1 MTPIHPTLRNL
12 VSDERGNVLMTF
24 GLTTLLAVAAVG
36 GAIDFGRASK
46 EKDRLQA
53 ALDAAVVG
61 GMTKYRESNS
71 MTEAKERATSLFNAQ
86 YTNAVVQNANGNA
99 TAGQNAPLVSFDTS
113 GGQISATASMTT
125 TTPFL
130 YMVTGS
136 HLKVG
141 TAATAD
147 LSGETL
153 TTASQKQLE
162 VGIMVDLTGSMGA
175 TRNGMTKIAALKLA
189 GADLINI
196 LLPASGANDNAVRVG
211 IAPFA
216 DYVNA
221 GEYASAVTGL
231 AATGGTY
238 SNISNLAWTKNG
250 SFTGTYQG
258 VTGSAAG
265 SQAGATPPTSGASSG
280 GSGSTAGNGATY
292 NNAYCANPTT
302 TTTTQVTTR
311 HTTTTFGEAD
321 VGTSANYGVAG
332 SVNTPYYFQSSG
344 TWFYVSHYGNTYG
357 GRPYGY
363 IYYQRSNGNWSLYSY
378 TAVYNA
384 HIPNTTSQTT
394 TSVVTGC
401 EDTPTTTTA
410 QSNPSKLVSCVTE
423 RTNVTNRYTSAA
435 PNSTNGYVGAYNAG
449 SSSKYNYSSDGKC
462 YVAGREMPA
471 VIPITNSRSTLNS
484 FFTNATI
491 GGATPGHLGT
501 AWARYLIS
509 PEWSDI
515 WPAASA
521 PASYTASN
529 VMKAVILMTDGE
541 YNIIHGGESSVIQAK
556 AQCDA
561 MKAQGVQIFSV
572 GFGFSTTSAAGDG
585 SAEGNA
591 KSVLAYC
598 ATSAAHLFV
607 PYDGTALRTA
617 FSNIGTTLTTQ
628 MTSSNTTTKAARVKN

>member
-1 MTPIHPTLRNL
+1 MSPVHPTLRNL
-12 VSDERGNVLMTF
+12 VTDERGNVLMTF

-61 GMTKYRESNS
+61 GMTKYRETNN
-71 MTEAKERATSLFNAQ
+71 MDEAKTRAVGLFNAQ
-86 YTNAVVQNANGNA
+86 YTNAVVQNANGSLS
-99 TAGQNAPLVSFDTS
+99 AGQDVPLVNFTTT
-113 GGQISATASMTT
+113 GGQISATATLTT

-130 YMVTGS
+130 QLVTGS

-141 TAATAD
+141 TTATAD

-153 TTASQKQLE
+153 TSPTQKQLE

-175 TRNGMTKIAALKLA
+175 TVNGMTKIAALKLA
-189 GADLINI
+189 GADLLNI
-196 LLPASGANDNAVRVG
+196 LLPSSGANNDAVRVG

-221 GEYASAVTGL
+221 GDYASAATGL

-238 SNISNLAWTKNG
+238 SNITNLAWTKNG
-250 SFTGTYQG
+250 AFTGTYQG
-258 VTGSAAG
+258 VTGNASG
-265 SQAGATPPTSGASSG
+265 SQVGSTPPTSGASSG
-280 GSGSTAGNGATY
+280 GSGSTVSNGATY
-292 NNAYCANPTT
+292 NNAYCSNPTT
-302 TTTTQVTTR
+302 TTTTTVTT
-311 HTTTTFGEAD
+311 TKNTTTFGTAD
-321 VGTSANYGVAG
+321 VGTSSNYGVTG
-332 SVNTPYYFQSSG
+332 SVNTPYYFQSGG
-344 TWFYVSHYGNTYG
+344 TWYYVSFYGTVS

-363 IYYQRSNGNWSLYSY
+363 IYYQRNDGSWRLYST
-378 TAVYNA
+378 TAIYNS

-401 EDTPTTTTA
+401 EDTPSTTTA
-410 QSNPSKLVSCVTE
+410 QATPSKLVSCVTE
-423 RTNVTNRYTSAA
+423 RTNLTNRYTSAA

-462 YVAGREMPA
+462 YVAGRELPA
-471 VIPITNSRSTLNS
+471 VIPLTNDRASLSS

-509 PEWSDI
+509 PEWSDV

-529 VMKAVILMTDGE
+529 VIKAVILMTDGE
-541 YNIIHGGESSVIQAK
+541 YNIIHAGESSVIQAK

-561 MKAQGVQIFSV
+561 MKAQGVQIYSV
-572 GFGFSTTSAAGDG
+572 GFGFSTTSTAGDG

-591 KSVLAYC
+591 KAVLSYC
-598 ATSAAHLFV
+598 ATSSAHLFV
-607 PYDGTALRTA
+607 PYDGTALRAA
-617 FSNIGTTLTTQ
+617 FSNIGTSLTTS
-628 MTSSNTTTKAARVKN
+628 MTTSTTTTKAARVKN

>member
-1 MTPIHPTLRNL
+1 MSPLHPTLRNL
-12 VSDERGNVLMTF
+12 VTDERGNVLMTF

-46 EKDRLQA
+46 EKDRLQS

-61 GMTKYRESNS
+61 GMTKYRETNN
-71 MTEAKERATSLFNAQ
+71 MDEAKIRAVGLFNAQ
-86 YTNAVVQNANGNA
+86 YSNAVLQNANGTL
-99 TAGQNAPLVSFDTS
+99 TAGRDAPLVNFTTT
-113 GGQISATASMTT
+113 GGQISATATLTT

-130 YMVTGS
+130 QLVTGS

-141 TAATAD
+141 TTATAD

-153 TTASQKQLE
+153 TSTTQKQLE

-175 TRNGMTKIAALKLA
+175 TVNGMTKIAALKLA
-189 GADLINI
+189 GADLLNI
-196 LLPASGANDNAVRVG
+196 LLPSSGANNAAVRVG

-238 SNISNLAWTKNG
+238 NNITNLAWTKNG
-250 SFTGTYQG
+250 AFTGSYQG
-258 VTGSAAG
+258 VTGNATG

-280 GSGSTAGNGATY
+280 GSGSTASNGATY
-292 NNAYCANPTT
+292 NNAYCSNPTQ
-302 TTTTQVTTR
+302 TTTTQVTT
-311 HTTTTFGEAD
+311 TMNTSTFGTAD
-321 VGTSANYGVAG
+321 VGTSSNYGVTG
-332 SVNTPYYFQSSG
+332 SVNTPYYFQSG
-344 TWFYVSHYGNTYG
+344 NNWYYVSLAGYLSN
-357 GRPYGY
+357 GRPWGRL
-363 IYYQRSNGNWSLYSY
+363 YYQRSNGSWQQYDNGAY
-378 TAVYNA
+378 YNS

-394 TSVVTGC
+394 TTVVTGC
-401 EDTPTTTTA
+401 ESTTTTSTTTA
-410 QSNPSKLVSCVTE
+410 TPSKLISCVTE
-423 RTNVTNRYTSAA
+423 RTDTANRYSSST

-462 YVAGREMPA
+462 YVAGRELPA
-471 VIPITNSRSTLNS
+471 VIPLTNDRASLSS

-509 PEWSDI
+509 PEWSSI

-529 VMKAVILMTDGE
+529 VIKAVILMTDGE
-541 YNIIHGGESSVIQAK
+541 YNIIHAGESSVIQAK

-561 MKAQGVQIFSV
+561 MKAQGVQIYSV
-572 GFGFSTTSAAGDG
+572 GFGFSTTSTAGDG
-585 SAEGNA
+585 TAEGNA
-591 KSVLAYC
+591 KAILSYC
-598 ATSAAHLFV
+598 ATSSAHLFV
-607 PYDGTALRTA
+607 PYDGTALRAA
-617 FSNIGTTLTTQ
+617 FTNIGTSLSTAMTT
-628 MTSSNTTTKAARVKN
+628 TTTTKAARVKN